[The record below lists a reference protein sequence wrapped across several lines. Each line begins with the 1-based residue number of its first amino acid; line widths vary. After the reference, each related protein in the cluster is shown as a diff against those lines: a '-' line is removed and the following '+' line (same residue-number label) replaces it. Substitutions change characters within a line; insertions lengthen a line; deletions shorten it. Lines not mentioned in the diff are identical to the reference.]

1 MDPGFSPIRIRTLKP
16 GSGYVHF
23 SLCLSLSFFNK
34 VKGFKWMFFVYV
46 SEEPDQKGK
55 CWEYQI
61 WFTIF
66 FFFLYLQ
73 FLGRFFMYPD
83 PDFQDRIWIFWPIL
97 IRTQEKSLI
106 QIRTKGPWSETL
118 NKRCHHSPVEQCWPP
133 PGPGSGTVFPA
144 LVSLKHNNICKCN
157 TQKVLKT
164 IKSKSVMWILI
175 HYSCI
180 RIQKFAPILTRFR
193 IRIRAVSHGYM
204 INFISTI
211 YYLKTIF

>member
-1 MDPGFSPIRIRTLKP
+1 M
-16 GSGYVHF
+16 
-23 SLCLSLSFFNK
+23 
-34 VKGFKWMFFVYV
+34 
-46 SEEPDQKGK
+46 
-55 CWEYQI
+55 
-61 WFTIF
+61 
-66 FFFLYLQ
+66 YLQ

-144 LVSLKHNNICKCN
+144 LVSLKHNSICN

-164 IKSKSVMWILI
+164 IKSKAVMWILI
-175 HYSCI
+175 HDSCI

-211 YYLKTIF
+211 YYLKTIFLKTKQYKIMLHDEISEFKRWIYISQSSFFLIFNCEGTEFYSKYGCGSLDPDPQHWSK